1 MAKEFGYKI
10 DNNPL
15 MKGDIPGDYPPK
27 EPKKFIDYLEELFT
41 CSTNQYHIRLARGF
55 WYFFNLTKL
64 VEEHLKKPSDFY
76 FTEIHPKK
84 IIFRK
89 IGASQEPKELDT
101 DFVIYNEQINYHN
114 DLRNDLVFTK
124 IMMHNYQGNPYIPSL
139 FSSMRRE
146 IILDKIEDRG
156 DFTEQDINRYRYKY
170 SFFDKHESVV
180 KKNDWIIIKQI
191 NQSRNFLFRVTSVNP
206 KNKIVELKYIPPTSS
221 NIERSD
227 FDYNSS
233 NLLNRC
239 IYYKNINPCIYYF
252 HMLGIYLYNIFF
264 LGVNEKNNFEL
275 VQRVFDKIN
284 IEQYFTILNEEEV
297 KISFSP
303 LQDKNVQKSDAL
315 GQSVKLQQ
323 IQKLLAHMYLK
334 LTFVNAKDSYYSSY
348 DKDIDRILSVKKDVF
363 VLEEKIADLLGIDLS
378 GKLESYMS
386 DEALEQYSDRLSF
399 LNEEETD
406 FFLPFHELVFDSVSI
421 NDVFYSGN
429 QPKIWNKKIPIVSAI
444 AVSFVAVLCAF
455 LIGLLLG
462 SQDNNIQNSDT
473 ESLLLKPFLYQLNDY
488 KKFFSEAP

>member
-41 CSTNQYHIRLARGF
+41 YSSNQYHIRLAKGF

-76 FTEIHPKK
+76 FAEIHPKK
-84 IIFRK
+84 VIFRK
-89 IGASQEPKELDT
+89 IGPYQEPTELDT

-124 IMMHNYQGNPYIPSL
+124 IMMHNYQGNPYIPSS

-146 IILDKIEDRG
+146 IILDRFEELG
-156 DFTEQDINRYRYKY
+156 NFTEQGKYKYKY

-191 NQSRNFLFRVTSVNP
+191 NQSRNFLFQVDSVNP
-206 KNKIVELKYIPPTSS
+206 KNKIVELKYIPLAS
-221 NIERSD
+221 NNTEEAD
-227 FDYNSS
+227 FDYNSG
-233 NLLNRC
+233 NLPNRC
-239 IYYKNINPCIYYF
+239 IYYKNIDPCIYYF

-284 IEQYFTILNEEEV
+284 IEQYFTILNEKEV
-297 KISFSP
+297 KISFSS
-303 LQDKNVQKSDAL
+303 LQYSKVKNSQFLA
-315 GQSVKLQQ
+315 QSVKLQQ

-334 LTFVNAKDSYYSSY
+334 LTFVDAKDSYYSSY
-348 DKDIDRILSVKKDVF
+348 DKDIDRILSVKKDVS
-363 VLEEKIADLLGIDLS
+363 VIEEKIADILGIELS

-386 DEALEQYSDRLSF
+386 DEAVEKYSDKLIF
-399 LNEEETD
+399 LNEEEAN
-406 FFLPFHELVFDSVSI
+406 FFIPFHELVFDSVAI
-421 NDVFYSGN
+421 NDVFYGEK
-429 QPKIWNKKIPIVSAI
+429 QPKIWKQKIPIIRAI
-444 AVSFVAVLCAF
+444 AVSFVAIFCAF
-455 LIGLLLG
+455 LIGLLVG
-462 SQDNNIQNSDT
+462 SKHNNIENSDT
-473 ESLLLKPFLYQLNDY
+473 ESHLLRQLLYQLGENE
-488 KKFFSEAP
+488 KFVS

>member
-41 CSTNQYHIRLARGF
+41 CSKNKYHIRLTRGF

-76 FTEIHPKK
+76 FAEIHPKK

-89 IGASQEPKELDT
+89 IGPYQEPKELDT
-101 DFVIYNEQINYHN
+101 DFVIYNEQINYLN

-124 IMMHNYQGNPYIPSL
+124 IMMHNYQGNPYVPSL

-146 IILDKIEDRG
+146 IILDKLEESDNSG
-156 DFTEQDINRYRYKY
+156 EQNNYKYKY
-170 SFFDKHESVV
+170 SFFDKHESIVN
-180 KKNDWIIIKQI
+180 KNDWIIIKQI
-191 NQSRNFLFRVTSVNP
+191 NQSRNFLFQVSDVNP
-206 KNKIVELKYIPPTSS
+206 KEKIVELKYIPPAS
-221 NIERSD
+221 NNSEKLD
-227 FDYNSS
+227 FDYNSN
-233 NLLNRC
+233 NLQTRC

-303 LQDKNVQKSDAL
+303 LQDINTKNSEGIEK
-315 GQSVKLQQ
+315 SVKLQQ

-348 DKDIDRILSVKKDVF
+348 DKDIDRILSVKKDVSI
-363 VLEEKIADLLGIDLS
+363 LEEKIADILDIKLS

-386 DEALEQYSDRLSF
+386 DEVLEQYSDRLTF
-399 LNEEETD
+399 LDREKTD
-406 FFLPFHELVFDSVSI
+406 IFLPFHKLVFDSVAI
-421 NDVFYSGN
+421 NDVFYDGK
-429 QPKIWNKKIPIVSAI
+429 QPEIWKRKISMISAI
-444 AVSFVAVLCAF
+444 TATSIAVLFALF
-455 LIGLLLG
+455 IGILIGSRDNESDNLNSQSPLLM
-462 SQDNNIQNSDT
+462 SSS
-473 ESLLLKPFLYQLNDY
+473 ELNRV
-488 KKFFSEAP
+488 

>member
-41 CSTNQYHIRLARGF
+41 YSTTQYHIRLAKGF

-64 VEEHLKKPSDFY
+64 VEEHLKKPSNFY
-76 FTEIHPKK
+76 FAEIHPKK

-89 IGASQEPKELDT
+89 IGAYQEPTELDT
-101 DFVIYNEQINYHN
+101 DFVIYNEQVNYHN

-124 IMMHNYQGNPYIPSL
+124 IMMHNYQGNPYIPSS

-146 IILDKIEDRG
+146 IILNRFKELD
-156 DFTEQDINRYRYKY
+156 DFTEQGRYKYKY

-180 KKNDWIIIKQI
+180 HKNDWIIIKQI
-191 NQSRNFLFRVTSVNP
+191 NQSRNFLFQVDSVDS
-206 KNKIVELKYIPPTSS
+206 KKKIVELKYIPIASN
-221 NIERSD
+221 NIEEFT
-227 FDYNSS
+227 FDYNNR

-239 IYYKNINPCIYYF
+239 IYYKNIDPCIYYF

-297 KISFSP
+297 EISFSS
-303 LQDKNVQKSDAL
+303 LQDIQVKNSQLPTQA
-315 GQSVKLQQ
+315 VKLQQ

-334 LTFVNAKDSYYSSY
+334 LTFVNGKDSYYSSY
-348 DKDIDRILSVKKDVF
+348 DNDIDRILSVKKDVS
-363 VLEEKIADLLGIDLS
+363 VLEEKIADILGITLS

-386 DEALEQYSDRLSF
+386 DEDFKQYSDKLAF
-399 LNEEETD
+399 LNEEKEN
-406 FFLPFHELVFDSVSI
+406 FFIPFHELVFDCVAI
-421 NDVFYSGN
+421 NDVFYGDK
-429 QPKIWNKKIPIVSAI
+429 QPEIWKQKITIIRAV
-444 AVSFVAVLCAF
+444 AVSSVVVFFAF
-455 LIGLLLG
+455 LIGLLVG
-462 SQDNNIQNSDT
+462 SSNNSIKNSDT
-473 ESLLLKPFLYQLNDY
+473 QSHLLRQFLYQI
-488 KKFFSEAP
+488 SENKSLALQDTR

>member
-1 MAKEFGYKI
+1 MAKEFDYKI

-41 CSTNQYHIRLARGF
+41 YSTNQYHIRLAKGF

-76 FTEIHPKK
+76 FAEIHPKK

-89 IGASQEPKELDT
+89 IGPYQEPTELDT
-101 DFVIYNEQINYHN
+101 DFVIYNDQINYHN

-124 IMMHNYQGNPYIPSL
+124 MMMHNYQGNPYIPSS

-146 IILDKIEDRG
+146 IILDKLEELD
-156 DFTEQDINRYRYKY
+156 DFTEQYRYKYKY

-180 KKNDWIIIKQI
+180 NENDWIIIKQI
-191 NQSRNFLFRVTSVNP
+191 NQSRNFLFQVDNVNP
-206 KNKIVELKYIPPTSS
+206 KTKIVELKYIPLAS
-221 NIERSD
+221 NNTEKSN

-233 NLLNRC
+233 NLQNKC
-239 IYYKNINPCIYYF
+239 IYYKNIDPCIYYF

-264 LGVNEKNNFEL
+264 LGVNKKNNFEL

-303 LQDKNVQKSDAL
+303 LQDSKVKNSKL
-315 GQSVKLQQ
+315 LTQSAKLQQ
-323 IQKLLAHMYLK
+323 IQKLLAHMYLR
-334 LTFVNAKDSYYSSY
+334 LTFVDAKDSYYSSY
-348 DKDIDRILSVKKDVF
+348 DKDIDRILSVKKDVS
-363 VLEEKIADLLGIDLS
+363 VLEEKIADILGITLS

-386 DEALEQYSDRLSF
+386 DETLEQYSDKLTF
-399 LNEEETD
+399 LDEKEAN
-406 FFLPFHELVFDSVSI
+406 FFIPFHKLVFDSVAI
-421 NDVFYSGN
+421 NDVFYGDR
-429 QPKIWNKKIPIVSAI
+429 QTKIWKQKVPIIQAI
-444 AVSFVAVLCAF
+444 VCILCRCI
-455 LIGLLLG
+455 LCLL
-462 SQDNNIQNSDT
+462 NW
-473 ESLLLKPFLYQLNDY
+473 
-488 KKFFSEAP
+488 FFCWE

>member
-27 EPKKFIDYLEELFT
+27 EPKKFIDYLEELFNY
-41 CSTNQYHIRLARGF
+41 STTQYHIRLAKGF

-76 FTEIHPKK
+76 FAEIHPKK
-84 IIFRK
+84 VIFRK
-89 IGASQEPKELDT
+89 IGVYQEPIELDT
-101 DFVIYNEQINYHN
+101 DFVIYNEKINYHH

-124 IMMHNYQGNPYIPSL
+124 IMMHNYQGNPYIPSS

-146 IILDKIEDRG
+146 IILDRFEELDNWIEQG
-156 DFTEQDINRYRYKY
+156 RYKYKY

-180 KKNDWIIIKQI
+180 HKNDWIIIKQI
-191 NQSRNFLFRVTSVNP
+191 NQSRNFLFQVDSVNP
-206 KNKIVELKYIPPTSS
+206 KEKIVELKYIPLTS
-221 NIERSD
+221 NNTAELD
-227 FDYNSS
+227 FDYNSN
-233 NLLNRC
+233 NLLNKC
-239 IYYKNINPCIYYF
+239 IYYKNIDPCIYYF

-303 LQDKNVQKSDAL
+303 LQDTKVKNSQFL
-315 GQSVKLQQ
+315 TQSVKLEQ

-334 LTFVNAKDSYYSSY
+334 LTFVKAKDSYYSSY
-348 DKDIDRILSVKKDVF
+348 DNDIDRILAVKKDVS
-363 VLEEKIADLLGIDLS
+363 VLEEKIAELLGITLS

-386 DEALEQYSDRLSF
+386 DKDLEQYSDRLAF
-399 LNEEETD
+399 LNGEKEN
-406 FFLPFHELVFDSVSI
+406 FFIPFHKLVFDFVAI
-421 NDVFYSGN
+421 NGVFYSEK
-429 QPKIWNKKIPIVSAI
+429 QPKIWKQKIPIMRAI
-444 AVSFVAVLCAF
+444 AVSCVAIFCAF
-455 LIGLLLG
+455 LIGLSVG
-462 SQDNNIQNSDT
+462 SKDNNIKNLDT
-473 ESLLLKPFLYQLNDY
+473 ESHLLRQLLPQLGETR
-488 KKFFSEAP
+488 KFV